1 MRKIILFF
9 ICVVFAFSQQNGLRK
24 ASLTS
29 EENLVLQDFAYS
41 SDAPGTSTRFDRSFE
56 NSPPLIP
63 HDLDGL
69 LPITLELN
77 MCTTCHMPEFAK
89 DIGSTAIPKSHLVD
103 LRTGKDLHGELDM
116 TRYNCVQCHVP
127 QSNAKTVVNN
137 KFEAVFRDKVLKHGS
152 NLLDVLNQGVE

>member
-1 MRKIILFF
+1 MRKIILLL
-9 ICVVFAFSQQNGLRK
+9 ISMVFVFGENGLRN
-24 ASLTS
+24 ASLTD
-29 EENLVLQDFAYS
+29 EESLVLKDFEYS
-41 SDAPGTSTRFDRSFE
+41 LDAPGTSTRFDRAFE

-77 MCTTCHMPEFAK
+77 MCTTCHMPEFAG

-137 KFEAVFRDKVLKHGS
+137 KFEAVFRDNVLKHGS